1 MKISLVQLRLL
12 EAVAETGSVGAA
24 ARRLRLTQSGAS
36 QAIATLEKILG
47 VEVLARKRDGAALT
61 AFGQSILAD
70 AKAALQAI
78 DRIEVQARCR
88 ASGAPERLRV
98 AAIPSQLQYV
108 LPGLRKTFQR
118 LYPGI
123 EFSAFEG
130 GHDDV
135 SLWVR
140 DGIADL
146 GITSLPTPELEA
158 REIGREELVVV
169 GRRDDPFMRND
180 TVAAEELRNR
190 QLIAAA
196 GCEMII
202 DRIIHGDGETR
213 SGNGAAWHR
222 HHAPVGNQPAGRRS
236 AWIARAPSQSANFP
250 HGLYRLSGRQPG
262 QASDRSV
269 LRCGPASQRPR
280 GIRNSNISY
289 LAYPWRSSRPGMQ

>member
-47 VEVLARKRDGAALT
+47 VDVLARKRDGAALT
-61 AFGQSILAD
+61 AFGHSILAD
-70 AKAALQAI
+70 TKAALAAV
-78 DRIEVQARCR
+78 DRIELQARCS
-88 ASGAPERLRV
+88 ASSAPERLRV
-98 AAIPSQLQYV
+98 AAIPSQLEYV

-158 REIGREELVVV
+158 REVGREELVVV

-180 TVAAEELRNR
+180 TITAGDLRDR

-202 DRIIHGDGETR
+202 DRIIHGDGEMRSEQVRTR
-213 SGNGAAWHR
+213 DVATVLEMVRHGIGTTLLSEISLPGADL
-222 HHAPVGNQPAGRRS
+222 
-236 AWIARAPSQSANFP
+236 
-250 HGLYRLSGRQPG
+250 HGLRARRLNPPTFRTVYIVFRADSPVRHQVERFCDVA
-262 QASDRSV
+262 QDARS
-269 LRCGPASQRPR
+269 RA
-280 GIRNSNISY
+280 
-289 LAYPWRSSRPGMQ
+289 A

>member
-158 REIGREELVVV
+158 REVGREELVVV

-213 SGNGAAWHR
+213 SEQVRTRDVATVLEMVR
-222 HHAPVGNQPAGRRS
+222 HGIGTTLLSEISLPDADL
-236 AWIARAPSQSANFP
+236 
-250 HGLYRLSGRQPG
+250 HGLRARRLNPPTFRTVYIVFRADSPVRHLIDRFCDVAL
-262 QASDRSV
+262 QART
-269 LRCGPASQRPR
+269 RA
-280 GIRNSNISY
+280 
-289 LAYPWRSSRPGMQ
+289 A

>member
-47 VEVLARKRDGAALT
+47 VDVLARKRDGAALT
-61 AFGQSILAD
+61 AFGQSIPAD
-70 AKAALQAI
+70 AKAALAAI
-78 DRIEVQARCR
+78 DRIELQARCS

-98 AAIPSQLQYV
+98 AAIPSQLEYV
-108 LPGLRKTFQR
+108 LPGLRKSFQR

-123 EFSAFEG
+123 DFSAFEG

-158 REIGREELVVV
+158 REVGREELVVV

-180 TVAAEELRNR
+180 TIAAEDLRDR

-213 SGNGAAWHR
+213 SEQVRTRDVATVLEMVRHGIGTTLLSEISLPGADL
-222 HHAPVGNQPAGRRS
+222 
-236 AWIARAPSQSANFP
+236 
-250 HGLYRLSGRQPG
+250 HGLRARRLDPSTFRTVYIVFRADSPVRHLVERFCDI
-262 QASDRSV
+262 AVDARS
-269 LRCGPASQRPR
+269 RA
-280 GIRNSNISY
+280 
-289 LAYPWRSSRPGMQ
+289 A

>member
-47 VEVLARKRDGAALT
+47 VDVLARKRDGAALT

-70 AKAALQAI
+70 ARAVLAAVE
-78 DRIEVQARCR
+78 RIELQARCS

-98 AAIPSQLQYV
+98 AAIPSQLEYV
-108 LPGLRKTFQR
+108 VPGLRKSFQR

-135 SLWVR
+135 SVWVR

-158 REIGREELVVV
+158 REVGREELVVV

-180 TVAAEELRNR
+180 IITAEDLRDR

-213 SGNGAAWHR
+213 SEQVRTRDVATVLEMVRHGIGTTLLSEISLPGADLNGLRARRLDPPTFRTVYIVFRADSPVRHLVERFCDMAVDARSRAA
-222 HHAPVGNQPAGRRS
+222 
-236 AWIARAPSQSANFP
+236 
-250 HGLYRLSGRQPG
+250 
-262 QASDRSV
+262 
-269 LRCGPASQRPR
+269 
-280 GIRNSNISY
+280 
-289 LAYPWRSSRPGMQ
+289 

>member
-47 VEVLARKRDGAALT
+47 IDVLARKRDGAALT

-70 AKAALQAI
+70 AKAALAAI
-78 DRIEVQARCR
+78 DRIELQARCS

-98 AAIPSQLQYV
+98 AAIPSQLEYV
-108 LPGLRKTFQR
+108 LPGLRKSFQR

-123 EFSAFEG
+123 DFSAFEG

-158 REIGREELVVV
+158 REVGREELVVV

-180 TVAAEELRNR
+180 TIAAEDLRDR

-213 SGNGAAWHR
+213 SEQVRTRDVATVLEMVRHGIGTTLLSEISLPGADL
-222 HHAPVGNQPAGRRS
+222 
-236 AWIARAPSQSANFP
+236 
-250 HGLYRLSGRQPG
+250 HGLRARRLDPPTFRTVYIVFRVDSPVRHLVERFCDI
-262 QASDRSV
+262 AVDARS
-269 LRCGPASQRPR
+269 RA
-280 GIRNSNISY
+280 
-289 LAYPWRSSRPGMQ
+289 A

>member
-24 ARRLRLTQSGAS
+24 ARRVRLTQSGAS

-47 VEVLARKRDGAALT
+47 IDVLARKRDGAALT

-70 AKAALQAI
+70 ARAALQAV
-78 DRIEVQARCR
+78 DRIELQARCS

-98 AAIPSQLQYV
+98 AAIPSQLEYV

-135 SLWVR
+135 TLWVR

-146 GITSLPTPELEA
+146 GITSLSAPDLEA
-158 REIGREELVVV
+158 REVGREELVVV
-169 GRRDDPFMRND
+169 GRRDDPFMRHD
-180 TVAAEELRNR
+180 TIAAEDLRER

-202 DRIIHGDGETR
+202 DRIIHGESEGDGETR
-213 SGNGAAWHR
+213 SEQVRTRDVATVLEMVRHGIGTTLLSEISLPGADLNGLRARRLDPPTFRTVYIVFRADSPVRHLIERFCDVALDARSRAA
-222 HHAPVGNQPAGRRS
+222 
-236 AWIARAPSQSANFP
+236 
-250 HGLYRLSGRQPG
+250 
-262 QASDRSV
+262 
-269 LRCGPASQRPR
+269 
-280 GIRNSNISY
+280 
-289 LAYPWRSSRPGMQ
+289 

>member
-47 VEVLARKRDGAALT
+47 IDVLARKRDGAALT
-61 AFGQSILAD
+61 AFGQSIPAD
-70 AKAALQAI
+70 AKAALAAI
-78 DRIEVQARCR
+78 DRIELQARCS

-98 AAIPSQLQYV
+98 AAIPSQLEYV
-108 LPGLRKTFQR
+108 LPGLRKSFQR

-123 EFSAFEG
+123 DFSAFEG

-158 REIGREELVVV
+158 REVGREELVVV

-180 TVAAEELRNR
+180 TIAAEDLRDR

-202 DRIIHGDGETR
+202 DRIIHGDGEMRSEQVRTR
-213 SGNGAAWHR
+213 DVATVLEMVRHGIGTTLLSEISLPGADL
-222 HHAPVGNQPAGRRS
+222 
-236 AWIARAPSQSANFP
+236 
-250 HGLYRLSGRQPG
+250 HGLRARRLDPPTFRTVYIVFRADSPVRHLVERFCDI
-262 QASDRSV
+262 AVDARS
-269 LRCGPASQRPR
+269 RA
-280 GIRNSNISY
+280 
-289 LAYPWRSSRPGMQ
+289 A

>member
-1 MKISLVQLRLL
+1 MKISLVQLRVL

-158 REIGREELVVV
+158 REVGREELVVV

-213 SGNGAAWHR
+213 SEQVRTRDVATVLEMVR
-222 HHAPVGNQPAGRRS
+222 HGIGTTLLSEISLPDADL
-236 AWIARAPSQSANFP
+236 
-250 HGLYRLSGRQPG
+250 HGLHARRLNPPTFRTVYIVFRADSPVRHLIDRFCDVAL
-262 QASDRSV
+262 QARS
-269 LRCGPASQRPR
+269 RA
-280 GIRNSNISY
+280 
-289 LAYPWRSSRPGMQ
+289 A

>member
-158 REIGREELVVV
+158 REVGREELVVV

-213 SGNGAAWHR
+213 SEQVRTRDVATVLEMVR
-222 HHAPVGNQPAGRRS
+222 HGIGTTLLSEISLPDADL
-236 AWIARAPSQSANFP
+236 
-250 HGLYRLSGRQPG
+250 HGLRARRLNPATFRTVYIVFRADSPVKHLIDRFCDVAL
-262 QASDRSV
+262 QARS
-269 LRCGPASQRPR
+269 RA
-280 GIRNSNISY
+280 
-289 LAYPWRSSRPGMQ
+289 A